1 MKTSTPHDE
10 LIKRFGGDGSV
21 VGYTY
26 RGVRLVSVSAR
37 SVVFGC
43 SGGFSF
49 AQTTQPMNVKRTLI
63 EIDAHLASGM
73 TVVDG
78 NLVRSVRPESETVP
92 CDHEYEAYCPN
103 CGIDAPDDDQDGT
116 GILYDEDGNSEYEK
130 AMGAPYDDTDTTQT
144 TKEV

>member
-1 MKTSTPHDE
+1 MNTYHIEYIVHLEIEAESEDE
-10 LIKRFGGDGSV
+10 ALKLGSQELHALDGDG
-21 VGYTY
+21 
-26 RGVRLVSVSAR
+26 LANCCE
-37 SVVFGC
+37 F
-43 SGGFSF
+43 
-49 AQTTQPMNVKRTLI
+49 LDI
-63 EIDAHLASGM
+63 EIALTGDY
-73 TVVDG
+73 
-78 NLVRSVRPESETVP
+78 